1 LLFSILDIMNI
12 TIQPVAGKDAIAVV
26 ARLASEIWNEHY
38 VPIIGQEQVDY
49 MIEKYQSEPA
59 ISNQIEKEGYTY
71 FLIYAGKD
79 AVGYLGMQIREQD
92 LFLSKYYVH
101 SSQRGKGYGR
111 EALEF
116 IQEYAREQGLQ
127 GISLTV
133 NKFNSNSI
141 AAYEKMGFLNL
152 GPTVADIGNGFIMD
166 DYKMRL
172 PLS

>member
-1 LLFSILDIMNI
+1 MKT
-12 TIQPVAGKDAIAVV
+12 TIKPVKEQDTVKIV
-26 ARLASEIWNEHY
+26 AQLAEEIWNEHY

-49 MIEKYQSEPA
+49 MVEKYQSVPA
-59 ISNQIEKEGYTY
+59 ISHQIEEEGYTY
-71 FLIYAGKD
+71 YLVYAGEE
-79 AVGYLGMQIREQD
+79 AVGYLGVQTREQD
-92 LFLSKYYVH
+92 LFLSKYYMH
-101 SSQRGKGYGR
+101 SSQRGKGYGK

-116 IQEYAREQGLQ
+116 IRQYAREHQLQ

-133 NKFNSNSI
+133 NKYNSNSI

-166 DYKMRL
+166 DYIMRL

>member
-1 LLFSILDIMNI
+1 MKI
-12 TIQPVAGKDAIAVV
+12 TIKPVTSPDSIKLV
-26 ARLASEIWNEHY
+26 AQLAQEIWNEYY

-49 MIEKYQSEPA
+49 MIGKYQSIPA
-59 ISNQIEKEGYTY
+59 ISKQIDNKDYIY
-71 FLIYAGKD
+71 FLIYAEEK
-79 AVGYLGMQIREQD
+79 AVGYIGMQIREQE

-101 SSQRGKGYGR
+101 SSQRGKGYGK

-116 IQEYAREQGLQ
+116 IRQYAVERGLL

-152 GPTVADIGNGFIMD
+152 GPTIADIGNGFIMD

-172 PLS
+172 PLD

>member
-1 LLFSILDIMNI
+1 MKITMKPVTNPHSIEL
-12 TIQPVAGKDAIAVV
+12 V
-26 ARLASEIWNEHY
+26 ARLAEEIWNEHY

-49 MIEKYQSEPA
+49 MIGKYQSVPA
-59 ISNQIEKEGYTY
+59 ITNQIDNEGYIY
-71 FLIYAGKD
+71 FLIYAQEK
-79 AVGYLGMQIREQD
+79 AVGYVGIQIRDKE

-101 SSQRGKGYGR
+101 SSQRGRGYGK

-116 IQEYAREQGLQ
+116 IRQYAVERGLK

-141 AAYEKMGFLNL
+141 AAYERMGFLNL

-172 PLS
+172 PLD

>member
-1 LLFSILDIMNI
+1 MKITMKPVSSQKSIE
-12 TIQPVAGKDAIAVV
+12 TV
-26 ARLASEIWNEHY
+26 ARLAVEIWNEHY

-49 MIEKYQSEPA
+49 MVEKYQSIPA
-59 ISNQIEKEGYTY
+59 ISNQIENEGYIY
-71 FLIYAGKD
+71 FLIYAEEE
-79 AVGYLGMQIREQD
+79 AVGYVGIQIREQE
-92 LFLSKYYVH
+92 LFLSKYYVQ
-101 SSQRGKGYGR
+101 SSQRGRGYGK
-111 EALEF
+111 EALDF
-116 IQEYAREQGLQ
+116 IRQYARERKLK

-172 PLS
+172 PLN